1 MKITIDVTVFI
12 AIGLLCWTAARIFL
26 DAMHKYEQTYVEKT
40 SRTLTGMFIFMDP
53 KRLFVLNMTATIIP
67 MLVALCLTRNIIVIA
82 VFGAMCFF
90 LPRFWIYM
98 QKKLRVSKFE
108 SQLVDTLVMMSSALR
123 SGMNVMQAIE
133 LIEKEQAP
141 PTSQE
146 FGLVLREYK
155 VGVHLE
161 QALENLVGRIKLD
174 DLSIWV
180 ICMNIVLSAGGN
192 LTEMLDTLAEV
203 IRERKKLDL
212 KIKSTTAQGKL
223 QALVVTL
230 LPTGIGLMMYWMDE
244 AMMMRMLTSTLGM
257 VMLGVM
263 VTLQISGF
271 LMIRKISTLEH

>member
-1 MKITIDVTVFI
+1 MKLVIDLSVFI

-26 DAMHKYEQTYVEKT
+26 DTVHAYEQTYVEKT

-53 KRLFVLNMTATIIP
+53 RRLFVLNIAVTIIS
-67 MLVALCLTRNIIVIA
+67 MLLTFGMTNNILIILMI
-82 VFGAMCFF
+82 GAFCF
-90 LPRFWIYM
+90 LMPKFWIYL
-98 QKKLRVSKFE
+98 QKRIRVSKFE

-123 SGMNVMQAIE
+123 SGMNVFQAVE

-161 QALENLVGRIKLD
+161 QALENLAGRVKLD
-174 DLSIWV
+174 DLTIWV
-180 ICMNIVLSAGGN
+180 VCMNIVLEAGGN

-212 KIKSTTAQGKL
+212 KIKSATAQGKL
-223 QALVVTL
+223 QALIVTL
-230 LPTGIGLMMYWMDE
+230 LPTGLGVMMYWMDKV
-244 AMMMRMLTSTLGM
+244 MMMRMFNTTLGI
-257 VMLGVM
+257 VLLGVM

-271 LMIRKISTLEH
+271 LMIRKITTLEH

>member
-1 MKITIDVTVFI
+1 MKIIIDFTVFI

-26 DAMHKYEQTYVEKT
+26 DAMHKYEQIYVEKT

-53 KRLFVLNMTATIIP
+53 KRLFFLNITVTIIL
-67 MLVALCLTRNIIVIA
+67 MLVAFCLTKNIIAIVMI
-82 VFGAMCFF
+82 GTICFL
-90 LPRFWIYM
+90 LPKFWIYM

-123 SGMNVMQAIE
+123 SGMNVFQAIE
-133 LIEKEQAP
+133 LIEKEQSP

-161 QALENLVGRIKLD
+161 QALENLVDRVKLD
-174 DLSIWV
+174 NLNIWV
-180 ICMNIVLSAGGN
+180 ICMNVVLDTGGN

-203 IRERKKLDL
+203 IRERKKLEL
-212 KIKSTTAQGKL
+212 RIKSTTAQGKL
-223 QALVVTL
+223 QAAVVTL
-230 LPTGIGLMMYWMDE
+230 LPIGIGLMMYWMDE
-244 AMMMRMLTSTLGM
+244 AMMMRMFTTDLGM

-263 VTLQISGF
+263 VTLQVFGF
-271 LMIRKISTLEH
+271 MMIRKISTLEH

>member
-1 MKITIDVTVFI
+1 MKIIIDIIVFT
-12 AIGLLCWTAARIFL
+12 AIGLLCWTATRIFL

-53 KRLFVLNMTATIIP
+53 QRLFVLNMTVTIIS
-67 MLVALCLTRNIIVIA
+67 MLVTFCVTKNIIVIVMIGA
-82 VFGAMCFF
+82 VCFL
-90 LPRFWIYM
+90 LPKFWIYM

-108 SQLVDTLVMMSSALR
+108 SQLVDTLVMMAGALR
-123 SGMNVMQAIE
+123 SGMNVFQAIE

-161 QALENLVGRIKLD
+161 QALENLAGRAKLD
-174 DLSIWV
+174 DLNIWV
-180 ICMNIVLSAGGN
+180 ICMNIVLEAGGN

-212 KIKSTTAQGKL
+212 KIKSATAQGKL

-230 LPTGIGLMMYWMDE
+230 LPTGIGLMMYWMDKT
-244 AMMMRMLTSTLGM
+244 MMLRMFNTTLGM
-257 VMLGVM
+257 IMLGVM
-263 VTLQISGF
+263 VTLQVSGF
-271 LMIRKISTLEH
+271 VMIRKITTLEH